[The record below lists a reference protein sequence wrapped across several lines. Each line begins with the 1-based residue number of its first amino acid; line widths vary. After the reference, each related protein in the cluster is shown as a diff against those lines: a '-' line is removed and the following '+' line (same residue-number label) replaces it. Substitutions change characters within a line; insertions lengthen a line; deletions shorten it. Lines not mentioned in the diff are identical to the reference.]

1 MAFKVNQDNLNII
14 DTLPRELQLQVFAS
28 FDELT
33 QTADDT
39 SVWSQTSPQRQL
51 LQVLAASPFTAQVL
65 SLNPQWLDHDFLTS
79 SYTKSGLAEALNH
92 QVAQISHELQLQQAL
107 RQFRKRHQ
115 VRLIWRNRCRLG
127 SSAELVQELSN
138 LADVCVA
145 NALQWL
151 HQDTVTQWGQ
161 PMGHDGQPQSLL

>member
-92 QVAQISHELQLQQAL
+92 QVAQISHELQLQQA
-107 RQFRKRHQ
+107 Q
-115 VRLIWRNRCRLG
+115 VI
-127 SSAELVQELSN
+127 
-138 LADVCVA
+138 
-145 NALQWL
+145 LQ
-151 HQDTVTQWGQ
+151 HK
-161 PMGHDGQPQSLL
+161 